1 MKTAQKTVD
10 VKLTEKEEKALATV
24 NAFFKGLQ
32 ACKTDEE
39 EEKYIMDNACSARM
53 ILSYGKTKPEDA
65 FLVLAS
71 SMIQVI
77 IPYLVAGRDGD
88 VKETA
93 EKLDEITDKMMNE
106 TLKKFEAV
114 AEKMKEQQEAE
125 SDQKAPNS
133 NLKEKKKEENKK

>member
-24 NAFFKGLQ
+24 SAFFKGLQ

-53 ILSYGKTKPEDA
+53 ILSYGKTKSEDA
-65 FLVLAS
+65 YLVLAS
-71 SMIQVI
+71 SMVQVI
-77 IPYLVAGRDGD
+77 IPYLIAGRDGD

-93 EKLDEITDKMMNE
+93 EKLDKLTDKMMQD
-106 TLKKFEAV
+106 TLKKFASITENL
-114 AEKMKEQQEAE
+114 KEQQKADSKE
-125 SDQKAPNS
+125 S
-133 NLKEKKKEENKK
+133 KEKK